1 MTFVKKYLAFALVI
15 AVGYFPLI
23 SMGVVGPKQKIVYTE
38 NRLRASMPKINMR
51 KPVKSFKAF
60 QKYFNDNYALRDML
74 IMLGSSIKVNIFG
87 VSASP
92 LVYFVGRDGWIFF
105 SATVME
111 YAETMDEY
119 RGLMP
124 LSERELAGVK
134 KSFEMLDS
142 LVKENGGKL
151 YTAFVP
157 NKQSIYPENL
167 PSHFNRHMVSKAN
180 RRLNQFY
187 RYMSGACD
195 VSLIDLETE
204 LLQTKDSVRKLLYNP
219 RTDYSHWNMRG
230 AYVGYRKILQRIQK
244 DFPRVPI
251 ADDADLEFETVEK
264 LTARDFPFFAG
275 YFEWRDH
282 ELVPETVHFKRS
294 TKKSRRKVLFLGDS
308 FGRSLAPYFKASF
321 NTIYFYRAKH
331 FSRVLIE
338 ELNPEIVIWLRSAR
352 YVGPIVMKEDSE
364 PSSYNERIFEY

>member
-124 LSERELAGVK
+124 LSERELAGAK

-230 AYVGYRKILQRIQK
+230 AYVGYRKIFQRIQK
-244 DFPRVPI
+244 DFPGVSI
-251 ADDADLEFETVEK
+251 VDDADFEFETVEE
-264 LTARDFPFFAG
+264 LAARDFPFFAG

-364 PSSYNERIFEY
+364 PSSYNERN

>member
-23 SMGVVGPKQKIVYTE
+23 SMGVVGPKQKIVYSE

-124 LSERELAGVK
+124 LSERDLAGAK
-134 KSFEMLDS
+134 KSFEMLDA

-151 YTAFVP
+151 YTAFIP

-331 FSRVLIE
+331 FSRGLIE
-338 ELNPEIVIWLRSAR
+338 ELKPEIVIWLRSAR
-352 YVGPIVMKEDSE
+352 YVGPIVMKEDSD
-364 PSSYNERIFEY
+364 PYLLR